1 MALVVKPTGSASEKP
16 GVWASAY
23 SRPMVVRSER
33 VYQHRER
40 RESRAPRTCGWD
52 ALRMLAPRQHT
63 RSRRGDHCWWRCRS
77 ALGSAATAGEIG
89 TSPSGSSSGYFVVS
103 MLVLYG
109 ALATPL
115 CQGYGRAT
123 CTTGAY
129 ARPRVHAGSPVCKRA
144 LAHAPEL
151 AANLRGSVRRRERGA
166 RAEGATDLRSA
177 DMLSIVNGAGSGG
190 IRRSDAGQPY
200 PRARR
205 ERGCA
210 DGARECSVS

>member
-1 MALVVKPTGSASEKP
+1 MSWPYLALTLLQNASYRLCRIACK
-16 GVWASAY
+16 
-23 SRPMVVRSER
+23 
-33 VYQHRER
+33 
-40 RESRAPRTCGWD
+40 RARF
-52 ALRMLAPRQHT
+52 
-63 RSRRGDHCWWRCRS
+63 SDHCWWRWRS
-77 ALGSAATAGEIG
+77 ALGSAATAAEIG

-115 CQGYGRAT
+115 WQGCGRAT

-129 ARPRVHAGSPVCKRA
+129 ARPRVHAGARVCKRA
-144 LAHAPEL
+144 LVRAPEL
-151 AANLRGSVRRRERGA
+151 AANLRLGVRLRERGA
-166 RAEGATDLRSA
+166 RAEGATDLRSGV
-177 DMLSIVNGAGSGG
+177 MLSIVNGAGRGE
-190 IRRSDAGQPY
+190 IRRSDAGQPD